1 VTVLADLAGYAGGRQ
16 RVPSNRGYRASRRGW
31 SVLTLGAVL
40 PSRRDGQSEAVSRLP
55 AEFFE
60 FSTVGGLPVVT
71 APEEID
77 IANSGQF
84 RLALLA
90 AAAQGP
96 TIVVDLSRTEF
107 CDSSGLSVLVRALRR
122 ARAEGG
128 ELRLVVSTHA
138 VRRIISV
145 TGVGT
150 IFSIFPS
157 LDQALASQPPELA
170 SSS

>member
-1 VTVLADLAGYAGGRQ
+1 VLAPEL
-16 RVPSNRGYRASRRGW
+16 P
-31 SVLTLGAVL
+31 L
-40 PSRRDGQSEAVSRLP
+40 PSQRDGQSEAVSRLP
-55 AEFFE
+55 AQSFE
-60 FSTVGGLPVVT
+60 VIELGGLPVVM

-77 IANSGQF
+77 VANSGQF

-96 TIVVDLSRTEF
+96 TVVVDLSRTEF

-122 ARAEGG
+122 ARSEGG
-128 ELRLVVSTHA
+128 ELRLVVSTQA
-138 VRRIISV
+138 VRRIIAV

-157 LDQALASQPPELA
+157 LDEALSSHPPELA
-170 SSS
+170 SSL

>member
-1 VTVLADLAGYAGGRQ
+1 M
-16 RVPSNRGYRASRRGW
+16 
-31 SVLTLGAVL
+31 
-40 PSRRDGQSEAVSRLP
+40 
-55 AEFFE
+55 
-60 FSTVGGLPVVT
+60 GGLPVVT

-122 ARAEGG
+122 ARAEDG

-138 VRRIISV
+138 VRRIMSV

-157 LDQALASQPPELA
+157 LDQAVASQPPELA

>member
-1 VTVLADLAGYAGGRQ
+1 MA
-16 RVPSNRGYRASRRGW
+16 
-31 SVLTLGAVL
+31 
-40 PSRRDGQSEAVSRLP
+40 
-55 AEFFE
+55 
-60 FSTVGGLPVVT
+60 GLPVVL
-71 APEEID
+71 AAEEID
-77 IANSGQF
+77 VANSGQF
-84 RLALLA
+84 RQALLA
-90 AAAQGP
+90 AAALGP

-122 ARAEGG
+122 ARADGG

-138 VRRIISV
+138 VRRIIAV

-170 SSS
+170 SSP

>member
-1 VTVLADLAGYAGGRQ
+1 
-16 RVPSNRGYRASRRGW
+16 
-31 SVLTLGAVL
+31 
-40 PSRRDGQSEAVSRLP
+40 VSRLP
-55 AEFFE
+55 ADSFE
-60 FSTVGGLPVVT
+60 VVELGGLPVVM

-77 IANSGQF
+77 VANSGQF
-84 RLALLA
+84 RLALLS

-122 ARAEGG
+122 ARSEGG

-138 VRRIISV
+138 VRRIIAV

-150 IFSIFPS
+150 IFSIFAS
-157 LDQALASQPPELA
+157 LDEALASQPPELA
-170 SSS
+170 TSLCPAPPVFGRTGDGQRAGLPADRR